1 MPWLKLFC
9 LPAAFV
15 TNNRVPDAPA
25 SLSSLILYQT
35 EDGQT
40 RVQCR
45 FENETVWLTQA
56 LMAELFQTTPQNIT
70 LHLKTIYAE
79 GELSE
84 AATCKSFLQVR
95 PEGRRSVQRET
106 KHYSL
111 EAILAVGYRVRSA
124 RGTQFR
130 QWATARLKEYL
141 VKGFVLDDERLKNP
155 PGPGVP
161 DYFDELL
168 ERIRDIRA
176 SERRMYLRVREI
188 LALAADYQPDDAAT
202 QVFFQTVQNKLHFA
216 VTGRTAPELIA
227 ARANSIK
234 PNMGLTS
241 WHGAVV
247 RRGDVT
253 VAKNYLNE
261 NEITQLNRIATMF
274 LDFAEDQAA
283 RRRQIFMRNWRVKLD
298 DFLRFNER
306 EVLPDAGRVTR
317 EEAVRKAEAE
327 YETFAARRRA
337 ASEAQAEAG
346 MMKPLEDAM
355 KKLPKKKGGK

>member
-1 MPWLKLFC
+1 MPNT
-9 LPAAFV
+9 PANF
-15 TNNRVPDAPA
+15 
-25 SLSSLILYQT
+25 SSLILYQT
-35 EDGQT
+35 EDGRT

-56 LMAELFQTTPQNIT
+56 LLAELFQTTPQNIT
-70 LHLKTIYAE
+70 LHLKAIYAE

-84 AATCKSFLQVR
+84 AATCKSYLQVR
-95 PEGRRSVQRET
+95 QEGSRSVQRET
-106 KHYSL
+106 KHYNL
-111 EAILAVGYRVRSA
+111 EAILAVGYRVRSV

-130 QWATARLKEYL
+130 KWATARLAEYL

-202 QVFFQTVQNKLHFA
+202 QAFFQTVQNKLHFA
-216 VTGRTAPELIA
+216 VSGQTAPELIA
-227 ARANSIK
+227 ARANSSK

-241 WHGAVV
+241 WRGAVV

-253 VAKNYLNE
+253 VAKNYLNAE
-261 NEITQLNRIATMF
+261 EIAGLNRIVTMF
-274 LDFAEDQAA
+274 LDYAEDQAS
-283 RRRQIFMRNWRVKLD
+283 RRKQIFMRDWRSRLD
-298 DFLRFNER
+298 EFLRFNER
-306 EVLPDAGRVTR
+306 DVLPDAGRVSR
-317 EEAVRKAEAE
+317 EEADRKAEAE
-327 YETFAARRRA
+327 YEKFAARRRTA
-337 ASEAQAEAG
+337 IEAEAEAG
-346 MMKPLEDAM
+346 LMKQLENAA
-355 KKLPKKKGGK
+355 KKLPKRKPKK